1 MFYIPYL
8 YEYSYIIIYEY
19 SYDIFNDFI
28 IKYSII
34 SRTPINNEFLH
45 ENNKK
50 MYEMYEYFI

>member
-34 SRTPINNEFLH
+34 SRTINNEFLH

-50 MYEMYEYFI
+50 NV

>member
-50 MYEMYEYFI
+50 NV